1 MKVYKYSTTNTNAID
16 NREILF
22 TAPLELGDVL
32 RLVNHHTKYE
42 FSLQKVEVDSWMKL
56 FTMREA
62 LKEIDSIRLHKKHE
76 EFGYSPAG
84 GIGFYGKSVSRDCNT
99 YQIDL
104 SAGDFKEIRENPDM
118 MLVENSIVGAIL
130 SFCAAHDIKVTYNG
144 SRAKL
149 VIPVWNNGD
158 KQLLSVRQIVDY
170 SSTNKYYDSKFEL
183 ILCEKQCR
191 QTRIIEIKPMSKYE
205 YKKPSEEQM
214 NALKNA
220 GFGSVENGD
229 GPYLR
234 ELYKDLKTLM

>member
-1 MKVYKYSTTNTNAID
+1 MKAYKYTTTNTNAID

-22 TAPLELGDVL
+22 NAPLELGDVL
-32 RLVNHHTKYE
+32 RLVNYHTKYE
-42 FSLQKVEVDSWMKL
+42 FSLQKVEVDYHCKVL
-56 FTMREA
+56 TVREA
-62 LKEIDSIRLHKKHE
+62 MQEIDSIVLHEKHE
-76 EFGYSPAG
+76 MFGYSHVG
-84 GIGFYGKSVSRDCNT
+84 GIYFYGKSVSRDSNT
-99 YQIDL
+99 YQINL
-104 SAGDFKEIRENPDM
+104 SAGDFKEVREIPDM
-118 MLVENSIVGAIL
+118 MLVENNIVGAVL
-130 SFCAAHDIKVTYNG
+130 NFCTAHDIKVTYNG

-191 QTRIIEIKPMSKYE
+191 QTRIIGIKPMSKYE